1 MKELG
6 INKKENMRLFRTFVW
21 TIIIFAIIAGW
32 LNIPSNIVDSVIA
45 KIVLGPVLG
54 IFTGAI
60 AGAYAELIDRLSNG
74 ILKEE
79 WTFTIFNTEISIPIF
94 VIVTL
99 VIEIS
104 LFGF

>member
-1 MKELG
+1 MKEV
-6 INKKENMRLFRTFVW
+6 IFNKKENMRKFRIFVW
-21 TIIIFAIIAGW
+21 IIIIFAIIAGW
-32 LNIPSNIVDSVIA
+32 LNLPTNIVDSIIG

-60 AGAYAELIDRLSNG
+60 AGAYAELIDELSNG

-79 WTFTIFNTEISIPIF
+79 WTFTIFDTDISIPIF

-99 VIEIS
+99 LIEIA